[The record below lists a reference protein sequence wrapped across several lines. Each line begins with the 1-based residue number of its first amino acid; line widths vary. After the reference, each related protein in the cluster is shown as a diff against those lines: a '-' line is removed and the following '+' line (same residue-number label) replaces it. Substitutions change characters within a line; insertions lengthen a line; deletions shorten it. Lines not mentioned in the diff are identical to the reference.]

1 MAKAAIAMKESFYQ
15 ARQTSDI
22 LQEIFDGIVADR
34 LDTVLATVQEALDEN
49 VVPRAVLKESTIGA
63 MNKVGQILEDS
74 EYYLSEMLLTL
85 IMCA

>member
-15 ARQTSDI
+15 VRETSDI
-22 LQEIFDGIVADR
+22 LQEIFDGIVAGR
-34 LDTVLATVQEALDEN
+34 LDTVLATVQEALDGN
-49 VVPRAVLKESTIGA
+49 VVPRVVLKESTIGA

-85 IMCA
+85 IMRA